1 MDRYKDE
8 GIRPSEVLCT
18 GDAGK
23 AYPLARVWS
32 VGLNVNF

>member
-1 MDRYKDE
+1 MRVFD
-8 GIRPSEVLCT
+8 PEVLGST
-18 GDAGK
+18 GDAGI